1 MTAKEA
7 RKTILNNYG
16 YDGTCRRVY
25 QYLQNKIEEAVLEN
39 RFGCEVNCPIS
50 SFYID
55 SKGKTHQIS
64 NFPEINKAMSLLR
77 EDGFCCRVSRSG
89 ENWKVEVEW

>member
-7 RKTILNNYG
+7 REAIRVNYG
-16 YDGTCRRVY
+16 YDGCQRVY
-25 QYLQNKIEEAVLEN
+25 QYIQTKIKEAVLEN
-39 RFGCEVNCPIS
+39 RFRCEVKCPIS

-55 SKGKTHQIS
+55 SNGKTHQIA
-64 NFPEINKAMSLLR
+64 NYPVIEKAMSLLR
-77 EDGFCCRVSRSG
+77 EEGFNCRVSQSG